1 MNTRVLLG
9 VHAVVVIVI
18 EYEYNIME
26 SLNKDVFHGTGY
38 LVDIIPRS

>member
-18 EYEYNIME
+18 GYEYIIME